1 VVSKFCYFDI
11 PLAGAKHASRL
22 PKFTKFH
29 QKNVFDYPDES
40 LQCIKKI
47 GRINRPIFDFVF

>member
-1 VVSKFCYFDI
+1 MLRAYQNSQN
-11 PLAGAKHASRL
+11 
-22 PKFTKFH
+22 FTK
-29 QKNVFDYPDES
+29 KNVFDYPDES